1 MSGWAYKM
9 VGLAL
14 GLMAIASG
22 SAVGEAAGDTKIT
35 NPALAMAMQVDPV
48 IIEADH
54 ATMRRASL
62 SQIDDGALFSSMT
75 VEVVEAPPRVVDG
88 FGFTAELRGS
98 QTPDMEVQFATS
110 TPFNVDFG
118 VAHRRTSSQ
127 TSGQLTEGRG
137 AEVRLGQNL
146 ARLAPEFEAPDPS
159 RTAWYFFAAT
169 DGRALTWTPNSDPGD
184 PNRNLRVQDRAE
196 IGDVQ
201 AGLTMQRR
209 GVQASLAL
217 VQRTVKT
224 HVGPHKISQDE
235 SFAGLTLTWKR

>member
-22 SAVGEAAGDTKIT
+22 SAVGEAANDARIT

-48 IIEADH
+48 IIQADQ
-54 ATMRRASL
+54 ATARRASF
-62 SQIDDGALFSSMT
+62 SKINEGAFSTMT
-75 VEVVEAPPRVVDG
+75 VEVLEAPTRMMEG
-88 FGFTAELRGS
+88 FGFDTEVRDS
-98 QTPDMEVQFATS
+98 RTPDMEVQFATS
-110 TPFNVDFG
+110 TPFNLDVG
-118 VAHRRTSSQ
+118 VAHRQTSVQ

-146 ARLAPEFEAPDPS
+146 SRLAPEFKTPDNG
-159 RTAWYFFAAT
+159 RTAWYFFAAS
-169 DGRALTWTPNSDPGD
+169 DGRALTWTPNSDPSD
-184 PNRNLRVQDRAE
+184 PNRDLRVQDRAE

-201 AGLTMQRR
+201 AGFSMQKK
-209 GVQASLAL
+209 GMQASLAL
-217 VQRTVKT
+217 VQRTVKNR
-224 HVGPHKISQDE
+224 VGPFKESKDE